1 VTLIVLLLLT
11 LQSVAVTVVD
21 KGVFPLLVV
30 VPAPVLSMLRMLV
43 STIFQVTRVVTSG
56 FVPETSAFASNVI
69 VSVPGPTVTGPVP
82 LILVLIVR
90 LVTVGHTVTVAAVDA
105 VTVPSVAEI
114 CVVPTVVA
122 VLEAVTYPEFAP
134 TVATDWSDE
143 VHRHLL
149 VTFCWLPSLKVPV
162 AVI

>member
-1 VTLIVLLLLT
+1 MLSVLVLGV

-21 KGVFPLLVV
+21 KGVVPLLVV

-43 STIFQVTRVVTSG
+43 STMFQVTIVVTSV

-69 VSVPGPTVTGPVP
+69 VSVPGFTVIGVVTLLAV
-82 LILVLIVR
+82 IVR
-90 LVTVGHTVTVAAVDA
+90 LVTAGHTVTVAGVDA
-105 VTVPSVAEI
+105 VTVPSWAEI
-114 CVVPTVVA
+114 CVVPTVVV
-122 VLEAVTYPEFAP
+122 VLEAVTYPEFGP
-134 TVATDWSDE
+134 TVATDWLDE

-149 VTFCWLPSLKVPV
+149 VTFDWLPSLKVPV